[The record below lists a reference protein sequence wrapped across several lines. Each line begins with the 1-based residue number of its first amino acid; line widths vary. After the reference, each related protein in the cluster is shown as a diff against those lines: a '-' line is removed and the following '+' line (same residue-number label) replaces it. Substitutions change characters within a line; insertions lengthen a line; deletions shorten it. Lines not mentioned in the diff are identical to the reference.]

1 MLSMSTLVAQKYAHI
16 NFGMLLEA
24 MPATAEANAKLETMQ
39 NDLVAEGEA
48 MATEFEAG
56 VEKFRAEQ
64 ASGNF
69 TPVQLQAKQKAL
81 EAKQQA
87 IAKYEQ
93 DITQQLNQAR
103 EELLVPIITDAEKA
117 IADVAKANGY
127 SMVFDTSMFN
137 AVLFAAESV
146 DIMSQV
152 KERLGIE

>member
-1 MLSMSTLVAQKYAHI
+1 MLHTSSHQGSFV
-16 NFGMLLEA
+16 
-24 MPATAEANAKLETMQ
+24 PRRATDKHGFV
-39 NDLVAEGEA
+39 DD
-48 MATEFEAG
+48 F
-56 VEKFRAEQ
+56 
-64 ASGNF
+64 
-69 TPVQLQAKQKAL
+69 
-81 EAKQQA
+81 
-87 IAKYEQ
+87 YEQ

-146 DIMSQV
+146 DIMNQV